1 MALETTKTTY
11 LNGSSKDGNRVLA
24 NFSSSLSESG
34 TMTIN
39 ETISES
45 TNLNTVEADFNEFRE
60 LAKNE
65 LKKLNTQDT
74 EADVSSDK
82 PVATPTSNNEA
93 VKDDKLAD
101 TSTKVD
107 DKPET
112 GTPNEAKVSGVKDSE
127 VKQPTSSEE
136 TNQPISGEEVKQ
148 PVVSEEI
155 KQPTSNEEIKQ
166 PVSNEETKQ
175 PVVNEEAKVSDVKDS
190 EEAKQPVASEVK
202 QPVVNKETNQPVAS
216 EEPEQPAPSEEIKQP
231 VSNEEVKQPV
241 PSDETKVSDVK
252 DGENVDESN

>member
-11 LNGSSKDGNRVLA
+11 LNGSSKDGNRILA
-24 NFSSSLSESG
+24 NFSSSLSEDG

-45 TNLNTVEADFNEFRE
+45 TNLDTVEVDFNKFRE

-65 LKKLNTQDT
+65 SKKLNGQDT
-74 EADVSSDK
+74 DTDVSSDK
-82 PVATPTSNNEA
+82 SGDKEGDKSVATPTSNNEV
-93 VKDDKLAD
+93 VKDDKPAE

-112 GTPNEAKVSGVKDSE
+112 AKPDEAKVSGVKDSE

-136 TNQPISGEEVKQ
+136 TNQPISGEGIKDSEPAGAITKADDKPETNVPDETKVSYVKYG
-148 PVVSEEI
+148 
-155 KQPTSNEEIKQ
+155 EIKQ

-175 PVVNEEAKVSDVKDS
+175 PVVS
-190 EEAKQPVASEVK
+190 EEVKQSATSEVK
-202 QPVVNKETNQPVAS
+202 QPVVN
-216 EEPEQPAPSEEIKQP
+216 EEA
-231 VSNEEVKQPV
+231 
-241 PSDETKVSDVK
+241 KVSEVK
-252 DGENVDESN
+252 DGENADESNQLRHQ

>member
-11 LNGSSKDGNRVLA
+11 LNGSSKDGGRVLA

-45 TNLNTVEADFNEFRE
+45 TNLDTVEADFNEFRE

-74 EADVSSDK
+74 DTDVSSDK
-82 PVATPTSNNEA
+82 PVDKEAASTTSDNKA
-93 VKDDKLAD
+93 IKDSEPVD
-101 TSTKVD
+101 TIAKVD

-112 GTPNEAKVSGVKDSE
+112 DVSSDEAKVSGVKDSE
-127 VKQPTSSEE
+127 VKQPTS
-136 TNQPISGEEVKQ
+136 N
-148 PVVSEEI
+148 EEI

-166 PVSNEETKQ
+166 PAS
-175 PVVNEEAKVSDVKDS
+175 S
-190 EEAKQPVASEVK
+190 EEV
-202 QPVVNKETNQPVAS
+202 
-216 EEPEQPAPSEEIKQP
+216 
-231 VSNEEVKQPV
+231 
-241 PSDETKVSDVK
+241 KVSDVK
-252 DGENVDESN
+252 DGENVDESNQLRHQ

>member
-45 TNLNTVEADFNEFRE
+45 TNLDTVEADFNEFRE

-74 EADVSSDK
+74 ETDVSSDK
-82 PVATPTSNNEA
+82 PVDKEAAATTSDNKPA
-93 VKDDKLAD
+93 GAI
-101 TSTKVD
+101 TKAD

-112 GTPNEAKVSGVKDSE
+112 DVSNDKSGDKEVATTTSDSEKVKDD
-127 VKQPTSSEE
+127 K
-136 TNQPISGEEVKQ
+136 
-148 PVVSEEI
+148 
-155 KQPTSNEEIKQ
+155 
-166 PVSNEETKQ
+166 PVSTSAKPETDT
-175 PVVNEEAKVSDVKDS
+175 SD
-190 EEAKQPVASEVK
+190 A
-202 QPVVNKETNQPVAS
+202 
-216 EEPEQPAPSEEIKQP
+216 
-231 VSNEEVKQPV
+231 
-241 PSDETKVSDVK
+241 K
-252 DGENVDESN
+252 DGENADESN

>member
-45 TNLNTVEADFNEFRE
+45 TNLDTVEADFNEFRE

-65 LKKLNTQDT
+65 LKKLNGQDT
-74 EADVSSDK
+74 ETDVSSDK
-82 PVATPTSNNEA
+82 LGDKSVATPIPDNEA
-93 VKDDKLAD
+93 VKDDKSVG

-112 GTPNEAKVSGVKDSE
+112 
-127 VKQPTSSEE
+127 
-136 TNQPISGEEVKQ
+136 
-148 PVVSEEI
+148 
-155 KQPTSNEEIKQ
+155 
-166 PVSNEETKQ
+166 
-175 PVVNEEAKVSDVKDS
+175 DVPDG
-190 EEAKQPVASEVK
+190 A
-202 QPVVNKETNQPVAS
+202 
-216 EEPEQPAPSEEIKQP
+216 
-231 VSNEEVKQPV
+231 
-241 PSDETKVSDVK
+241 KVSDVK
-252 DGENVDESN
+252 DGENVDESNQLRHQ

>member
-24 NFSSSLSESG
+24 TFSSSLSESG

-45 TNLNTVEADFNEFRE
+45 TNLDTVEADFNEFRE

-65 LKKLNTQDT
+65 LKKLSGQDT
-74 EADVSSDK
+74 ETNVSSDK
-82 PVATPTSNNEA
+82 SGDKEVATATSDNEA
-93 VKDDKLAD
+93 VKDDKPAE

-112 GTPNEAKVSGVKDSE
+112 GTPD
-127 VKQPTSSEE
+127 E
-136 TNQPISGEEVKQ
+136 TE
-148 PVVSEEI
+148 
-155 KQPTSNEEIKQ
+155 
-166 PVSNEETKQ
+166 
-175 PVVNEEAKVSDVKDS
+175 VSDVKDS
-190 EEAKQPVASEVK
+190 EEVKQPASSEEVK
-202 QPVVNKETNQPVAS
+202 QPASPVSPASTNSS
-216 EEPEQPAPSEEIKQP
+216 EEVKQP

-241 PSDETKVSDVK
+241 ESEENKEATK
-252 DGENVDESN
+252 

>member
-1 MALETTKTTY
+1 MALETIKTTY

-45 TNLNTVEADFNEFRE
+45 TNLDTVEADFNEFRE

-65 LKKLNTQDT
+65 LKKLNAQDT
-74 EADVSSDK
+74 ETDVSSDK
-82 PVATPTSNNEA
+82 PVDKEVPATTSDNEVVKDDKPVSTSTKTDNKPDTSVSSDKPVDKEVVTPTSNDEA
-93 VKDDKLAD
+93 VKDSEPVG
-101 TSTKVD
+101 TTTKVD

-112 GTPNEAKVSGVKDSE
+112 NMPDETKVSDVKDS
-127 VKQPTSSEE
+127 
-136 TNQPISGEEVKQ
+136 EEVKQ

-166 PVSNEETKQ
+166 PVSTEE
-175 PVVNEEAKVSDVKDS
+175 N
-190 EEAKQPVASEVK
+190 
-202 QPVVNKETNQPVAS
+202 
-216 EEPEQPAPSEEIKQP
+216 KQP
-231 VSNEEVKQPV
+231 VSNEEAKI
-241 PSDETKVSDVK
+241 SEVK